1 MKLELLLHLLLMK
14 NIYKNSK
21 EFPYHISVGAVL
33 LREDGAVACQHFS
46 KETILKITGIERD
59 VYTLMRETIEEEK
72 GETILD
78 ALHRGLDEE
87 FGVKG
92 EVRGYLGSLES
103 DVINS
108 VAAYPVDFKK
118 TTLYFLVDIEPGQNL
133 RIESSDTGVN
143 FVNKWAEP
151 RELIELM
158 DKQSE
163 GLARTDL
170 SESEIIRRALAV
182 KGGQDLS

>member
-1 MKLELLLHLLLMK
+1 MK

-33 LREDGAVACQHFS
+33 LREDGAVACQHYS
-46 KETILKITGIERD
+46 KETIQKFTNIERD
-59 VYTLMRETIEEEK
+59 IYTLMRETIEEEK

-92 EVRGYLGSLES
+92 KVRGYLGSLETH
-103 DVINS
+103 VINETK
-108 VAAYPVDFKK
+108 VHPENFKK
-118 TTLYFLVDIEPGQNL
+118 TTLYFLVDILPDETL
-133 RIESSDTGVN
+133 RIESSDTGVTFIN
-143 FVNKWAEP
+143 GWMEP
-151 RELIELM
+151 LKLIELM

-170 SESEIIRRALAV
+170 SESEIIKRALPV
-182 KGGQDLS
+182 K

>member
-1 MKLELLLHLLLMK
+1 MK

-21 EFPYHISVGAVL
+21 EFPYHVSVGAVL
-33 LREDGAVACQHFS
+33 FSEDGMIAGQHHS
-46 KETILKITGIERD
+46 KEIIQKFTNIERD
-59 VYTLMRETIEEEK
+59 IYTLMRETIEEEK

-92 EVRGYLGSLES
+92 KVRGYLGSLETH
-103 DVINS
+103 VINETKIH
-108 VAAYPVDFKK
+108 PENFKK
-118 TTLYFLVDIEPGQNL
+118 TTLYFLVDILPNETL
-133 RIESSDTGVN
+133 RTESSDTGVT
-143 FVNKWAEP
+143 FVNKWVEP
-151 RELIELM
+151 LELIELM

-170 SESEIIRRALAV
+170 SESEIIKRALAV
-182 KGGQDLS
+182 RN